1 MTHEMKK
8 YPVQHP
14 LLRKYIKFYWEIHS
28 EHMQLHH
35 RFIPV
40 RNIDLK
46 FNLSDT
52 PHYFC
57 LDGEEH
63 ALENVYFSGLHDHFR
78 NAYLKVNGKVDILG
92 ICFYPDGLFPFIK
105 IPLSEFRNQLLG
117 SSEAGF
123 NWASA
128 LNERLREAPDAAARY
143 IILENELLSLIDHDK
158 ETPESFRQLF
168 NVLKHRDTPVRIAD
182 FCTRN
187 NLGMRKLERMYNTF
201 VGVSARTYGTL
212 HRFQNCMNQLLN
224 KDYFKLF
231 DIAYG
236 NGYFDQMHFIK
247 EFKRFTGITPN
258 KFIRQNNS
266 MLQVGKLS

>member
-1 MTHEMKK
+1 MKK

-14 LLRKYIKFYWEIHS
+14 LLRKYIKFYWEIQS

-40 RNIDLK
+40 RNIDFK

-57 LDGEEH
+57 MDGREH
-63 ALENVYFSGLHDHFR
+63 VLENVYFSGLHDHFR
-78 NAYLKVNGKVDILG
+78 NACLKVSGKVDMFG
-92 ICFYPDGLFPFIK
+92 ICFHPEGLFPFIK
-105 IPLSEFRNQLLG
+105 IPLCEFRNQLLG

-123 NWASA
+123 KWANF
-128 LNERLREAPDAAARY
+128 LNERLRGAPDTATRL
-143 IILENELLSLIDHDK
+143 IILENELLSLIDNDK

-168 NVLKHRDTPVRIAD
+168 NALKHRDTPARITD
-182 FCTRN
+182 FSKRN
-187 NLGMRKLERMYNTF
+187 NLGMRKLERMYNTY

-224 KDYFKLF
+224 KDYLKLS
-231 DIAYG
+231 DIAYA

-247 EFKRFTGITPN
+247 EFKRFTGISPN
-258 KFIRQNNS
+258 KFIDQNNS